1 MSNEH
6 RRSIAGSCIVQ
17 KILRRVGYAS
27 RSDGALAVL
36 IVSILG
42 VSATAQ
48 TVIVTDSNGTAIPVQ
63 VTPVPSAE
71 ATPATPDAAPPKEG
85 EDSEPKPAV
94 EGQEKPKEGEKKE
107 EQQDKA
113 IKRTKEPPEPPDKRE
128 FDVKPDENGMVQFSF
143 RNQSWPDLLQWLAS
157 VSKQT
162 LDWQEL
168 PGDYLNIST
177 QRPYRLEEARDLFNR
192 QLLARGYTMIET
204 EGMIQVVKTEGINVA
219 MVPRVEPKQLDSQ
232 PDHRFVRVVFPLES
246 LVAEEIVEELK
257 PLISSNGKLFA
268 LRRTNRLEAMDA
280 VANLREVAKILDD
293 EQSAESVA
301 KLAKEFVL
309 EHVRA
314 SEVIRDLERFLGI
327 EKKERATSTNPE
339 YAMAMQQQQMAMEMA
354 EMQMQQQMQQQMGG
368 ATGPKPASRKR
379 KDEVFL
385 VANNRRNSIIVHAPD
400 DRMAEIES
408 FLKSVDVPVDSASS
422 MSPDL
427 NMQVY
432 QLQSLDPE
440 RLVSMLIKTDAL
452 GPLTKVEIDKDNR
465 SIIAVGPIYDHLQIM
480 KVIEKLDGDGRQL
493 YVIPLRRRPADQV
506 AGSIKLLLVRKEPEE
521 SSSSSRFRFYD
532 PWGFN
537 SNQDKSKKTE
547 QLKVAADLEE
557 NQLLVWANQREK
569 EEIDRFLKRLGE
581 VPDQEQRLPWRRIEA
596 SNSEETL
603 RYLKELERSW
613 KELSPNPLILPNES
627 QFRKS
632 TPPTPGAQPN
642 DGRPAS
648 PPKDAANPEEDSV
661 GEPITANE
669 PAATNR
675 VANEPVSRSNPWM
688 AKTAFVTSARP
699 AKAQPPAST
708 GSPSTPSSDAAS
720 NSPASPP
727 PVEIR
732 LAPDGSL
739 ILQSDDQQAVDM
751 LERYMQQNKPPVP
764 PFQIFYLKHNSASWV
779 VMKLQD
785 YFKEEDSKKSG
796 RDDYLSWI
804 FFDEMPRKKE
814 PETPDLGKKR
824 KLRFTAEN
832 DSNTVTVQGADE
844 STLRVVEKLIET
856 WDVPVPPRVKTA
868 RYIQLVKVR
877 YSKADSI
884 VEAVKDAYRDSLS
897 EKDRTFQTPGKPGE
911 QSGAER
917 RSLFSSEA
925 DLFLGVDKVT
935 NTIIVNAKDEGLSKV
950 IIELIGRLDE
960 SAKPSGALE
969 VRSLSTGSGSKQLE
983 KALRAILQAP
993 RPAGPQQPQQPGQQ
1007 PGQVA
1012 PNTPQDGQQNVPSE
1026 ATGGTIIIQGQ
1037 GE

>member
-1 MSNEH
+1 MV
-6 RRSIAGSCIVQ
+6 A
-17 KILRRVGYAS
+17 
-27 RSDGALAVL
+27 L

-42 VSATAQ
+42 IPATAQ
-48 TVIVTDSNGTAIPVQ
+48 TVIVSDSNGTAIPVQ
-63 VTPVPSAE
+63 VTPAPPVGTA
-71 ATPATPDAAPPKEG
+71 AATPDGASPKER
-85 EDSEPKPAV
+85 EDSEPKPSG

-107 EQQDKA
+107 EEQGKA
-113 IKRTKEPPEPPDKRE
+113 VQRTKEPPEPPDKRE
-128 FDVKPDENGMVQFSF
+128 FDVKPDENGMIQFSF
-143 RNQSWPDLLQWLAS
+143 RNQSWPDLLQWLAR
-157 VSKQT
+157 VSQRT

-204 EGMIQVVKTEGINVA
+204 EGMIQVVKTEGINIA
-219 MVPRVEPKQLDSQ
+219 MVPRIDPKQLDSQ
-232 PDHRFVRVVFPLES
+232 PVHRFVRVVFPLES

-280 VANLREVAKILDD
+280 VANLREVARILED

-368 ATGPKPASRKR
+368 AAGPKPTARKR

-408 FLKSVDVPVDSASS
+408 FLKSVDVPTDSANS

-452 GPLTKVEIDKDNR
+452 GPMTKLEIDKENR

-521 SSSSSRFRFYD
+521 SSSNSRFRFYD

-537 SNQDKSKKTE
+537 SNQDKNKKTE

-557 NQLLVWANQREK
+557 NQLLVWANEREK
-569 EEIDRFLKRLGE
+569 GEIDRFLKRLGE

-603 RYLKELERSW
+603 RYLKELERNW
-613 KELSPNPLILPNES
+613 KDLSPNPLILPSES

-632 TPPTPGAQPN
+632 TPPPPSEQPS
-642 DGRPAS
+642 DGRPAIPS
-648 PPKDAANPEEDSV
+648 KDASKPEESSTSESISADV
-661 GEPITANE
+661 P
-669 PAATNR
+669 
-675 VANEPVSRSNPWM
+675 VANEPVSSSKPLLAR
-688 AKTAFVTSARP
+688 AAILTSARP
-699 AKAQPPAST
+699 VRAEPPASE
-708 GSPSTPSSDAAS
+708 GNRSAPAANAAS
-720 NSPASPP
+720 DSTPP

-785 YFKEEDSKKSG
+785 YFKEEESNRSG
-796 RDDYLSWI
+796 RDDYLSWL
-804 FFDEMPRKKE
+804 FFDEIPKKKE
-814 PETPDLGKKR
+814 PETPELGKKR

-844 STLRVVEKLIET
+844 ATLRVVERLIET

-897 EKDRTFQTPGKPGE
+897 EKDRTFQTQGKPGE

-993 RPAGPQQPQQPGQQ
+993 RPAGPQQPQQPGQ
-1007 PGQVA
+1007 PGQGT
-1012 PNTPQDGQQNVPSE
+1012 PNTPRDGQQTETSGE
-1026 ATGGTIIIQGQ
+1026 SGGTIIIQGD

>member
-1 MSNEH
+1 MTNDY
-6 RRSIAGSCIVQ
+6 RRSNTASCVAQ
-17 KILRRVGYAS
+17 SFWRRGGYARLS
-27 RSDGALAVL
+27 GGALAVL
-36 IVSILG
+36 FVSRLG
-42 VSATAQ
+42 FPVTAQ
-48 TVIVTDSNGTAIPVQ
+48 TVIVTDTTGRSIPVQ
-63 VTPVPSAE
+63 VTP
-71 ATPATPDAAPPKEG
+71 TPAVESPPSTSDAKAPKES
-85 EDSEPKPAV
+85 EDSEPKQSG
-94 EGQEKPKEGEKKE
+94 EGEQTPKEGEKKE
-107 EQQDKA
+107 EEKDKA

-128 FDVKPDENGMVQFSF
+128 FDVKPDENGMIQFSF
-143 RNQSWPDLLQWLAS
+143 RNQSWPDLLQWLAR
-157 VSKQT
+157 VSQRT

-177 QRPYRLEEARDLFNR
+177 QRPYKLEEARDLFNR

-204 EGMIQVVKTEGINVA
+204 EGMIQVVKTEGINIA
-219 MVPRVEPKQLDSQ
+219 MVPRVDPNQLDSQ

-246 LVAEEIVEELK
+246 LVAEEIAEELK
-257 PLISSNGKLFA
+257 PLISGNGKLFA

-280 VANLREVAKILDD
+280 VANLREVARILED

-354 EMQMQQQMQQQMGG
+354 EMQMQQQMQQQMGSS
-368 ATGPKPASRKR
+368 TGPKPSSRKR

-385 VANNRRNSIIVHAPD
+385 VANSRRNSIIVHAPD

-408 FLKSVDVPVDSASS
+408 FLKSVDVPADSANS

-440 RLVSMLIKTDAL
+440 QLVSMLIKTDAL

-521 SSSSSRFRFYD
+521 SNSSSRFRYYD
-532 PWGFN
+532 PWGFS
-537 SNQDKSKKTE
+537 SNQEKSKKTE

-557 NQLLVWANQREK
+557 NQLLVWANEREK
-569 EEIDRFLKRLGE
+569 GEIDRFLKRLGE
-581 VPDQEQRLPWRRIEA
+581 VPDQEQRLPWRKIEA

-603 RYLKELERSW
+603 RYLKELERTW
-613 KELSPNPLILPNES
+613 KDLSPNPLILPNES

-632 TPPTPGAQPN
+632 TPAPSGEQPSG
-642 DGRPAS
+642 GRPAS
-648 PPKDAANPEEDSV
+648 RSPEDTKSEASKPEESSAK
-661 GEPITANE
+661 EPITA
-669 PAATNR
+669 R
-675 VANEPVSRSNPWM
+675 KPVSNESLASSLPWQ
-688 AKTAFVTSARP
+688 ARAAILTSARP
-699 AKAQPPAST
+699 LTVEPPGPEGNRSVPEANT
-708 GSPSTPSSDAAS
+708 GSDST
-720 NSPASPP
+720 PP

-751 LERYMQQNKPPVP
+751 LERYMQQNKPPKP

-785 YFKEEDSKKSG
+785 YFKEEESQRSG
-796 RDDYLSWI
+796 RDDYISWL
-804 FFDEMPRKKE
+804 FFDETPKKKE
-814 PETPDLGKKR
+814 PETPELGKKR

-844 STLRVVEKLIET
+844 ATLRVVEKLIET
-856 WDVPVPPRVKTA
+856 WDVPVPPRAKTA
-868 RYIQLVKVR
+868 RFIQLVKVR

-897 EKDRTFQTPGKPGE
+897 EKDRTFQNPGKPGE

-935 NTIIVNAKDEGLSKV
+935 NTIIVNAKDESLSKV

-993 RPAGPQQPQQPGQQ
+993 RPTGPQQPQQPGQQ
-1007 PGQVA
+1007 PGQGTT
-1012 PNTPQDGQQNVPSE
+1012 NTPQDGQQNILSGE
-1026 ATGGTIIIQGQ
+1026 ASGTIIIQGD

>member
-1 MSNEH
+1 MSNDD
-6 RRSIAGSCIVQ
+6 RWSITAHCSVQ
-17 KILRRVGYAS
+17 TFLRRGGYAKLS
-27 RSDGALAVL
+27 GGALAAL
-36 IVSILG
+36 IVSILEIP
-42 VSATAQ
+42 VTAQ

-63 VTPVPSAE
+63 VTPSPPIE
-71 ATPATPDAAPPKEG
+71 ATPSTPDAAPSKEG
-85 EDSEPKPAV
+85 EASEPKSSE

-107 EQQDKA
+107 EGKEKA

-128 FDVKPDENGMVQFSF
+128 FDVKPDENGMIQFSF
-143 RNQSWPDLLQWLAS
+143 RNQSWPDLLQWLAR
-157 VSKQT
+157 VSGRT

-168 PGDYLNIST
+168 PSDYLNIST

-204 EGMIQVVKTEGINVA
+204 EGMIQVVKAEGINIA
-219 MVPRVEPKQLDSQ
+219 MVPRVDPKQLDSQ

-257 PLISSNGKLFA
+257 PLISGNGKLFA

-280 VANLREVAKILDD
+280 VANLREVARILDD

-368 ATGPKPASRKR
+368 AAGPKPSSRKR

-408 FLKSVDVPVDSASS
+408 FLKSVDVPTDAANS
-422 MSPDL
+422 MSSDL

-521 SSSSSRFRFYD
+521 SSSNSRFRFYD

-581 VPDQEQRLPWRRIEA
+581 VPDEQQRLPWRRIEA

-613 KELSPNPLILPNES
+613 KDLSPNPLILPDES

-632 TPPTPGAQPN
+632 TPPASSVQPS
-642 DGRPAS
+642 DERPTS
-648 PPKDAANPEEDSV
+648 PAKDDAKPEESSIS
-661 GEPITANE
+661 EPITSSN
-669 PAATNR
+669 PAA
-675 VANEPVSRSNPWM
+675 ADLVSRSKPRL
-688 AKTAFVTSARP
+688 ARAAFVNSALP
-699 AKAQPPAST
+699 MEATPPASAED
-708 GSPSTPSSDAAS
+708 PSVPTTDAAS
-720 NSPASPP
+720 HSIPP
-727 PVEIR
+727 PIEIR

-785 YFKEEDSKKSG
+785 YFKEEESKGSG
-796 RDDYLSWI
+796 RDDYLSWL

-814 PETPDLGKKR
+814 PETQDLGKKR

-844 STLRVVEKLIET
+844 ATLQVVEKLIET
-856 WDVPVPPRVKTA
+856 WDVPVPPRMKTA

-969 VRSLSTGSGSKQLE
+969 VRTLSTGSGSKQLE
-983 KALRAILQAP
+983 KALRSILQAP
-993 RPAGPQQPQQPGQQ
+993 RPAGPQQPQQSGQQ
-1007 PGQVA
+1007 PGQGT
-1012 PNTPQDGQQNVPSE
+1012 PNMPQDGQQNTNSGD
-1026 ATGGTIIIQGQ
+1026 GGTIIIQGG

>member
-1 MSNEH
+1 MSNEY
-6 RRSIAGSCIVQ
+6 RRSIPASFPT
-17 KILRRVGYAS
+17 LMRRRGYTKFFA
-27 RSDGALAVL
+27 APLAVL
-36 IVSILG
+36 IFSLLEFPT
-42 VSATAQ
+42 TAQ
-48 TVIVTDSNGTAIPVQ
+48 TVILTDSNGTAIPVQ
-63 VTPVPSAE
+63 VTPSPPVE
-71 ATPATPDAAPPKEG
+71 ATPSTPEGAPPTEG
-85 EDSEPKPAV
+85 EDSKAKPPG
-94 EGQEKPKEGEKKE
+94 EGEEKPKEGDKKE
-107 EQQDKA
+107 DEKDKA

-128 FDVKPDENGMVQFSF
+128 FDVKPDENGMIQFSF
-143 RNQSWPDLLQWLAS
+143 RNQSWPDLLQWLAR
-157 VSKQT
+157 VSQRT

-219 MVPRVEPKQLDSQ
+219 MVPRVDPKQLDSQ

-257 PLISSNGKLFA
+257 PLISGNGKLFA

-280 VANLREVAKILDD
+280 VANLREVARILDD

-368 ATGPKPASRKR
+368 AAGPKPTSRKR

-385 VANNRRNSIIVHAPD
+385 VANSRRNSIIVHAPD

-408 FLKSVDVPVDSASS
+408 FLKSVDVPTDSANS

-521 SSSSSRFRFYD
+521 SSSGSRYRFYD
-532 PWGFN
+532 PWGFS

-557 NQLLVWANQREK
+557 NQLLVWANEREK

-632 TPPTPGAQPN
+632 TPPKPNEQPN
-642 DGRPAS
+642 DEGAAS
-648 PPKDAANPEEDSV
+648 PSKDAAKPEETSV
-661 GEPITANE
+661 GEPITAND
-669 PAATNR
+669 PAVGNR
-675 VANEPVSRSNPWM
+675 VANEPVTRSMPRL
-688 AKTAFVTSARP
+688 ARAAFVTSARP
-699 AKAQPPAST
+699 AKAEPPAST
-708 GSPSTPSSDAAS
+708 GIPSAPSTDAAS
-720 NSPASPP
+720 ISPGTPP

-785 YFKEEDSKKSG
+785 YFKEEEKRSG
-796 RDDYLSWI
+796 RDDYLSWL
-804 FFDEMPRKKE
+804 FFDEAPKKKE

-844 STLRVVEKLIET
+844 ATLRVVEKLIET
-856 WDVPVPPRVKTA
+856 WDVPVPPRAKTA

-897 EKDRTFQTPGKPGE
+897 EKDRTFQNPGKPGE

-1007 PGQVA
+1007 TGQGV
-1012 PNTPQDGQQNVPSE
+1012 PNVQRDGQQDVTSGP
-1026 ATGGTIIIQGQ
+1026 TGGTIIIQGD

>member
-1 MSNEH
+1 MSNDD
-6 RRSIAGSCIVQ
+6 RWSITAHCSVQ
-17 KILRRVGYAS
+17 TFLRRGGYAKLS
-27 RSDGALAVL
+27 GGALAAL
-36 IVSILG
+36 IVSILEIP
-42 VSATAQ
+42 VTAQ

-63 VTPVPSAE
+63 VTPSPPIE
-71 ATPATPDAAPPKEG
+71 ATPSTPDAAPSKEG
-85 EDSEPKPAV
+85 EASEPKSSE

-107 EQQDKA
+107 EGKEKA

-128 FDVKPDENGMVQFSF
+128 FDVKPDENGMIQFSF
-143 RNQSWPDLLQWLAS
+143 RNQSWPDLLQWLAR
-157 VSKQT
+157 VSGRT

-204 EGMIQVVKTEGINVA
+204 EGMIQVVKAEGINIA
-219 MVPRVEPKQLDSQ
+219 MVPRVDPKQLDSQ

-257 PLISSNGKLFA
+257 PLISGNGKLFA

-280 VANLREVAKILDD
+280 VANLREVARILDD

-368 ATGPKPASRKR
+368 AAGPKPSSRKR

-408 FLKSVDVPVDSASS
+408 FLKSVDVPTDAANS
-422 MSPDL
+422 MNSDL

-521 SSSSSRFRFYD
+521 SSSNSRFRFYD

-581 VPDQEQRLPWRRIEA
+581 VPDEQQRLPWRRIEA

-613 KELSPNPLILPNES
+613 KDLSPNPLILPDES

-632 TPPTPGAQPN
+632 TPPASSVQPS
-642 DGRPAS
+642 DGRPTS
-648 PPKDAANPEEDSV
+648 PPKDDAKPEESSIS
-661 GEPITANE
+661 EPITSSN
-669 PAATNR
+669 PAA
-675 VANEPVSRSNPWM
+675 ADLVSRSKPRL
-688 AKTAFVTSARP
+688 ARAAFVTSALP
-699 AKAQPPAST
+699 MEATPPASAED
-708 GSPSTPSSDAAS
+708 PSVPTTDAAS
-720 NSPASPP
+720 HSIPP
-727 PVEIR
+727 PIEIR

-785 YFKEEDSKKSG
+785 YFKEEESKGSG
-796 RDDYLSWI
+796 RDDYLSWL

-814 PETPDLGKKR
+814 PETQDLGKKR

-844 STLRVVEKLIET
+844 ATLQVVEKLIET
-856 WDVPVPPRVKTA
+856 WDVPVPPRMKTA

-969 VRSLSTGSGSKQLE
+969 VRTLSTGSGSKQLE
-983 KALRAILQAP
+983 KALRSILQAP

-1007 PGQVA
+1007 PGQGT
-1012 PNTPQDGQQNVPSE
+1012 PNMPQDGQQNTNSGD
-1026 ATGGTIIIQGQ
+1026 GGTIIIQGG